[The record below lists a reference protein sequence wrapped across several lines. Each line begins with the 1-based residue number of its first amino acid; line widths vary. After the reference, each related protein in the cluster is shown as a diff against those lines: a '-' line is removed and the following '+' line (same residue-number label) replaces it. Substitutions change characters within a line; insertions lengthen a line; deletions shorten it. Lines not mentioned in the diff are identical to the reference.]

1 MNWFKAVVATLAL
14 AGASAVLAAQTPHEL
29 IDATSQALVSRLDA
43 QKDAMKQ
50 DPNIVVGI
58 VNDVVLPTMDV
69 PTISRKVLGKHWKG
83 ASPEQ
88 QAKFTEQFRSYMVRF
103 YSRVFA
109 NYNGEKLEIL
119 PEIAS
124 KEPDFAVVK
133 TQIVKSSGQT
143 IPVDYRLQKQADGSW
158 KVIDFKAEGV
168 SLVINNQKQYGAQ
181 VGKDGLDAVIATL
194 TSKNNQPLTR

>member
-1 MNWFKAVVATLAL
+1 MNWFKAVVTTLAL

-29 IDATSQALVSRLDA
+29 IGATSQALVSRLDA
-43 QKDAMKQ
+43 KKEALRK

-58 VNDVVLPTMDV
+58 VNEVVLPTMDV
-69 PTISRKVLGKHWKG
+69 QTISRKVLGKHWKA

-88 QAKFTEQFRSYMVRF
+88 QAKFTEEFRTYMVRF

-109 NYNGEKLEIL
+109 NYNGEKLELL
-119 PEIAS
+119 PEQAS
-124 KEPDFAVVK
+124 NDPDFATVK
-133 TQIVKSSGQT
+133 TQIVKSSGQA

-181 VGKDGLDAVIATL
+181 VSKDGLDAVITTL
-194 TSKNNQPLTR
+194 AGKNSQPLNP